1 MTSAGAAVRGAA
13 TIVLLLGGCTPLPV
27 GTPVPVAGQGVRHC
41 SGSPTP
47 AEYRL
52 PDSVALPD
60 AAAFTRSLALGEW
73 SGWGGQIVDY
83 RQVDGARSGAVR
95 ALVRDGGQP
104 ADEDLV
110 LPAIIVLGCWEND
123 PRMFHRLRAYWRGV
137 PRERPTGDLLDSAVA
152 LTVERP
158 GSWSEAWSA
167 AFVSYVLRGST
178 ERYPA
183 MGGFSPSENHAGYVA
198 AALEEGR
205 HRYTARPPA
214 IFVPRAGDLVC
225 SYRNQ
230 PRREP
235 WRPENAGWRLGSAH
249 CDIVVAAE
257 RAGGAGRIFVV
268 GGNIFQSVTL
278 SVHATDGQGRLVDS
292 RFRNWAIVLA
302 DRANPEGL

>member
-1 MTSAGAAVRGAA
+1 M
-13 TIVLLLGGCTPLPV
+13 IVLLLGGCTSLPI
-27 GTPVPVAGQGVRHC
+27 GTPVPVAGYGARHC
-41 SGSPTP
+41 PQSPNP

-52 PDSVALPD
+52 SDSVALPD
-60 AAAFTRSLALGEW
+60 AVAFTRSLALGEW

-95 ALVRDGGQP
+95 ELVREAGQP
-104 ADEDLV
+104 AGQDLV
-110 LPAIIVLGCWEND
+110 LPAIVALGCWEND

-137 PRERPTGDLLDSAVA
+137 PRERPSDDLLDSAVA
-152 LTVERP
+152 LTVARP
-158 GSWSEAWSA
+158 GSWAEAWSA

-183 MGGFSPSENHAGYVA
+183 MGRFSPSENHAGYVA
-198 AALEEGR
+198 AALADDS

-214 IFVPRAGDLVC
+214 SFVPRVGDLVC

-230 PRREP
+230 PPRHA
-235 WRPENAGWRLGSAH
+235 WRPDSAGWRLGTAH

-257 RAGGAGRIFVV
+257 QTGGAGRIFVV